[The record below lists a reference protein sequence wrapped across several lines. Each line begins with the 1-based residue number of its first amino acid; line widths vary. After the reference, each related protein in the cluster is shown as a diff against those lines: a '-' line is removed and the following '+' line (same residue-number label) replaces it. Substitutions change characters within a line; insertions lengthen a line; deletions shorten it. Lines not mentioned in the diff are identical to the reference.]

1 MKHFTIRFNDENYSV
16 LKQISDDNNIPI
28 GQILNFLVEKYL
40 LDSDNDLNV
49 PKFVENKD
57 KNTKTIRISITD
69 SEYRILKKRQKIHLH
84 SSMAQEVKY
93 YIFNAIYNDKVLS
106 QLEVNALALARAE
119 IHKIGVNL
127 NQIARAVNNKEIKE
141 IPESF
146 KKDIE
151 ILHHKID
158 DLKNKINAVIEKR
171 NIIMS

>member
-1 MKHFTIRFNDENYSV
+1 MKHFTIRLNDENYSA

-40 LDSDNDLNV
+40 LDSTNDLNM

-57 KNTKTIRISITD
+57 KNTKIIRISITD
-69 SEYRILKKRQKIHLH
+69 SEYQILKKRQKIHLH
-84 SSMAQEVKY
+84 SSMAQEAKY
-93 YIFNAIYNDKVLS
+93 YILNSIYNDKILS

-127 NQIARAVNNKEIKE
+127 NQIARAVNNKDIKE
-141 IPESF
+141 IPEYF

-151 ILHHKID
+151 ILHSKID
-158 DLKNKINAVIEKR
+158 DLKNKINDVIEKR
-171 NIIMS
+171 NIVMS

>member
-57 KNTKTIRISITD
+57 KNTKTIKISITD
-69 SEYRILKKRQKIHLH
+69 SEYQILKKRQKIHLH
-84 SSMAQEVKY
+84 SSMAQEAKY

-127 NQIARAVNNKEIKE
+127 NQLARAVNNKEIKE

-151 ILHHKID
+151 IMHHKID